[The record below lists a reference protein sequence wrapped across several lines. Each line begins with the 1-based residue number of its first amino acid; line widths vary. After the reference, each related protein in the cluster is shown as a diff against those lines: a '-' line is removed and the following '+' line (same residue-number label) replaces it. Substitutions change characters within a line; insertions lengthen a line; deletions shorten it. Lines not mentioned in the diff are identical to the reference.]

1 MVSQYDVI
9 ATCNGSDHI
18 LDQLVSIASQS
29 VLPARVI
36 VGDDISC
43 DNTLDIVN
51 NWSLET
57 RIPTLFFSSETVR
70 LGPCKNFEKLL
81 SLSCSP
87 YVMLSDQDDL

>member
-1 MVSQYDVI
+1 MVSQYDVVI

-29 VLPARVI
+29 ILPARVI

-43 DNTLDIVN
+43 DNTLNVN

-57 RIPTLFFSSETVR
+57 RIPTLFFLQRPFDLALVKILR
-70 LGPCKNFEKLL
+70 NYY
-81 SLSCSP
+81 P
-87 YVMLSDQDDL
+87 YLVLPM